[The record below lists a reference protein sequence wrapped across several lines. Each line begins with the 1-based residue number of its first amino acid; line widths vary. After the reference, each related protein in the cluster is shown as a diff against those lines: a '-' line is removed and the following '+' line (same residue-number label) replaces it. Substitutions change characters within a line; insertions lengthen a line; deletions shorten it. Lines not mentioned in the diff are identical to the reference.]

1 MSITPRKL
9 TDEEI
14 DEAVIALK
22 NGRNEAFQ
30 VLYRHYG
37 QSVYRFCLRMIGD
50 KAAAQDALQETFIRV
65 FEHSAKLRGKNFAA
79 WTFSIAR
86 RVCLNS
92 IRDNKRHDSFNEDMF
107 AAPKENE
114 RDVAMQYYIGKAL
127 LTLPILL
134 REVLILREYE
144 GYSYQQ
150 ISDITAVDISLVKV
164 RVHRARC
171 ALRKILAP
179 IACEWY
185 EI

>member
-1 MSITPRKL
+1 MSVTPRKL
-9 TDEEI
+9 TDKEI

-22 NGRNEAFQ
+22 NGIVEAFQ
-30 VLYRHYG
+30 ILYRHYG

-50 KAAAQDALQETFIRV
+50 KSAAQDALQETFIRV
-65 FEHSAKLRGKNFAA
+65 FEHSADLRGKNFAA

-92 IRDNKRHDSFNEDMF
+92 IRDNKRHDSFDEDSF
-107 AAPKENE
+107 IAPKENE
-114 RDVAMQYYIGKAL
+114 RDIAMQHYIGKAL
-127 LTLPILL
+127 LSLPVQL
-134 REVLILREYE
+134 REALILREYE
-144 GYSYQQ
+144 GYSYQE
-150 ISDITAVDISLVKV
+150 IADIIGVDISLVKV